1 MLVLARS
8 SREGSRRNPRAG
20 SNLILIDNTRKP
32 NTERVEDDRQRNLAE
47 VTIGDSLSGL
57 QQCLFGRPHSSSRTK
72 RLRLRASDRVECGAS
87 DLISVMTSPAIANAL
102 GVVGSIGGRYE
113 QTPR

>member
-1 MLVLARS
+1 VLARS

-72 RLRLRASDRVECGAS
+72 RLRLRVCDRVECGAS
-87 DLISVMTSPAIANAL
+87 DLISRL
-102 GVVGSIGGRYE
+102 
-113 QTPR
+113 